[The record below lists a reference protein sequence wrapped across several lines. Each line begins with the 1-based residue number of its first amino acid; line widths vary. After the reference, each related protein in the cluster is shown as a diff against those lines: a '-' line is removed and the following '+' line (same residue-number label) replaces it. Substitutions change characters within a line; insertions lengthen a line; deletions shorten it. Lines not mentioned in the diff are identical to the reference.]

1 MKSAAGLAML
11 LFLTPP
17 SAQAATRVELGAAS
31 VVFPRGTPRKV
42 EPTPEDSAR
51 AEAKL
56 RAKSPA
62 AADRMSRI
70 AAEVG
75 PIEGWLVMDRA
86 HGVTF
91 LFSESSTP
99 PLLRQAA
106 QSKCP
111 NSMPTPTLTCRDVR
125 IGDVVG
131 REYDGPGPDGS
142 KSARLSVS
150 KGGRTYLVSYVQ
162 AGRTALARLNATP
175 GSDDPRVFLGSF
187 RLNGAPPVWP

>member
-1 MKSAAGLAML
+1 ML
-11 LFLTPP
+11 LILMPP
-17 SAQAATRVELGAAS
+17 SAHAATRVELGSAS
-31 VVFPRGTPRKV
+31 VVFPRGIPQKV
-42 EPTPEDSAR
+42 APTPEDRAK

-70 AAEVG
+70 DAEMG
-75 PIEGWLVMDRA
+75 PVDGWIVMDRA

-91 LFSESSTP
+91 LFSERSTP
-99 PLLRQAA
+99 PSLRQVA

-111 NSMPTPTLTCRDVR
+111 DPAPKSWGAGVRTCRDVR
-125 IGDVVG
+125 IGDAVG

-150 KGGRTYLVSYVQ
+150 KGGRTYLLSYIQ
-162 AGRTALARLNATP
+162 AGRIALARLNATP

-187 RLNGAPPVWP
+187 RLNGAAPVWP

>member
-1 MKSAAGLAML
+1 MKTAAGLAML
-11 LFLTPP
+11 LVLMPP
-17 SAQAATRVELGAAS
+17 SAHAATRVELGAAT
-31 VVFPRGTPRKV
+31 VVFPRGIPQKIVT
-42 EPTPEDSAR
+42 TPESRAQ

-62 AADRMSRI
+62 AADRLSKI
-70 AAEVG
+70 DAEVG
-75 PIEGWLVMDRA
+75 PIDGWIVMDRA

-99 PLLRQAA
+99 PSLRQAA
-106 QSKCP
+106 QLKCP
-111 NSMPTPTLTCRDVR
+111 YSMRTPSLTCRDVR
-125 IGDVVG
+125 IGDAVG

-150 KGGRTYLVSYVQ
+150 KGGRTYLLSYLQ
-162 AGRTALARLNATP
+162 SGRVALARLNATP

-187 RLNGAPPVWP
+187 RLDGAAPVWR